1 MEDKQRNRV
10 GYYSIIPSKI
20 LYNKE
25 IKSKWEIIICM
36 ENNNKGNIKFISNYE
51 IRDNILKNLTKKSKY
66 LIEDILYDFN
76 EN

>member
-1 MEDKQRNRV
+1 MK
-10 GYYSIIPSKI
+10 
-20 LYNKE
+20 
-25 IKSKWEIIICM
+25 
-36 ENNNKGNIKFISNYE
+36 